1 MNNDL
6 DKTHSILNDEAI
18 QVAYEKIWK
27 IEQSQ
32 QHIDTP
38 EALEQLERSLQEA
51 TNNLSSLILQK
62 RLQANLDSQANKDKE
77 NELVKTC
84 KGKYKNEGFI
94 AVSLD
99 TMSGLSIKVQ
109 VRYYR
114 RSCFSAM
121 GNDIRGFLLA

>member
-6 DKTHSILNDEAI
+6 DKTHNILNDEAI
-18 QVAYEKIWK
+18 QAAYEEIWK

-51 TNNLSSLILQK
+51 TNNLSALILQK
-62 RLQANLDSQANKDKE
+62 RLQASLDSQANKDKE

-84 KGKYKNEGFI
+84 NLWFGDLKPRI
-94 AVSLD
+94 
-99 TMSGLSIKVQ
+99 
-109 VRYYR
+109 
-114 RSCFSAM
+114 
-121 GNDIRGFLLA
+121 